1 MAVILLLV
9 LIGIGVWYYRG
20 GRKLMSRSGSGSLQ
34 TSSTATRSF
43 ENPYFNQEVTMSNLQ
58 ASDVAGYT
66 LSEAVSTNSNAS
78 SAATQEDDIPM
89 EAMEDESEGRDSK
102 KKWPKIP
109 GSGNNGFGFQR
120 FQ

>member
-34 TSSTATRSF
+34 TSSTRSF

-58 ASDVAGYT
+58 ANDVTGYT
-66 LSEAVSTNSNAS
+66 MSEAVSTNSNAS
-78 SAATQEDDIPM
+78 SATTQEDDIPM
-89 EAMEDESEGRDSK
+89 EAMEGESDGKDSK